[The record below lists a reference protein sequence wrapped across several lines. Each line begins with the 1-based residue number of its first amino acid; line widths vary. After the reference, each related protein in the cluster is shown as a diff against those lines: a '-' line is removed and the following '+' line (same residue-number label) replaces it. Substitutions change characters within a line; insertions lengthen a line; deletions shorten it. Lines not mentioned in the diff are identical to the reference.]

1 MFSWLIGIL
10 KVISL
15 SRDTGH
21 KSNGNYKCSL
31 YYEQQIDCFSIL
43 GGYGGAPAV
52 DNTPG
57 PESDTIF
64 VQGLGQDITK
74 EKIAEYFGQIGVI
87 KVSDYLVL
95 F

>member
-1 MFSWLIGIL
+1 MNPNASVVYQKKLYFFDIVRLLPLILLLLRWIAVVGFN
-10 KVISL
+10 
-15 SRDTGH
+15 DP
-21 KSNGNYKCSL
+21 
-31 YYEQQIDCFSIL
+31 D
-43 GGYGGAPAV
+43 V

-87 KVSDYLVL
+87 KVT
-95 F
+95 